1 MIKKTEQT
9 PAALGFARPA
19 EWGPH
24 ARTWLAWPERPATW
38 RGEGI
43 DAARKVHAELAQ
55 ALAGFEKVTMVCSP
69 AEIAEASLMCGP
81 GVELTPMPL
90 SDGWM
95 RDIGPTFLTN
105 AQGEIAGVDWV
116 FNGWGRLHDDFS
128 VDANVATEI
137 AKLRNI
143 QRFAA
148 PIVLEGGAFSGDGA
162 GTLLVT
168 EECLLDPQRNPGK
181 SKSEIEAV
189 LADYLGATCVVWL
202 GRGYE
207 GDETRGHVDEVAC
220 FARPGTV
227 MIQMPGDPEDPN
239 YLVQHDNLARLK
251 SARDAAGRSLEV
263 VELLQPARREL
274 DGQRLTLSY
283 INFVF
288 ANGGL
293 VMPSFGDAADDP
305 AFRIFS
311 GLFPDRKIIQ
321 LPADDLVVGGGGFH
335 CITQEEPAV

>member
-1 MIKKTEQT
+1 MIDDATSI
-9 PAALGFARPA
+9 PAARGFARQA
-19 EWGPH
+19 EWGAH

-43 DAARKVHAELAQ
+43 DAARKVHAELAK
-55 ALAGFEKVTMVCSP
+55 ALAAFEKVTMVCSP

-81 GVELTPMPL
+81 GVELMPVPL

-95 RDIGPTFLTN
+95 RDIGPTFVTN
-105 AQGEIAGVDWV
+105 PQGELAGIDWI
-116 FNGWGRLHDDFS
+116 FNGWGGLHGDFGA
-128 VDANVATEI
+128 DAEVAFEI
-137 AKLRNI
+137 ARLRGVP
-143 QRFAA
+143 RFAA
-148 PIVLEGGAFSGDGA
+148 PIVLEGGAFSSDGE

-181 SKSEIEAV
+181 TKTEIEAV
-189 LADYLGATCVVWL
+189 LAAYLGAHAVIWL

-207 GDETRGHVDEVAC
+207 GDETRGHVDEIAC
-220 FARPGTV
+220 FAKPGVV
-227 MIQMPGDPEDPN
+227 MIQMPGDPGDPN

-251 SARDAAGRSLEV
+251 SVQDAAGRSLEV
-263 VELLQPARREL
+263 VELPQPARREL
-274 DGQRLTLSY
+274 NGERLTLSY
-283 INFVF
+283 VNFVF

-293 VMPSFGDAADDP
+293 IMPSFGDTADDP
-305 AFRIFS
+305 AFRVFS
-311 GLFPDRKIIQ
+311 SLFPDRKIIQ